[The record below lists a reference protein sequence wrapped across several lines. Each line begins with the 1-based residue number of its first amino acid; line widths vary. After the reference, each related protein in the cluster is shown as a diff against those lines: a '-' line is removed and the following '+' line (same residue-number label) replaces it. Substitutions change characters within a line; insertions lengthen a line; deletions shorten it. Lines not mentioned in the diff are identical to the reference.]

1 MFCIISVPLRSTL
14 LNSNSIWKKNGI
26 TVAGGNGAGASTNQL
41 NVPHGLFVDDD
52 QTLYIAEYGNSR
64 IVEWKSGATNGR
76 VIVGGNGSGSRLD
89 QISNPGDVIVDK
101 VRDCLFI
108 GDSGNNR
115 VLRWSLRGENTGE
128 IITNDESRSGSLTMD
143 EQGYLYVTDAHRQLV
158 KRWGVGE
165 NQGVVVAGGNGVGDQ
180 LNQFNIPTKVFVDRD
195 LSVYVSDGN
204 NDRVM
209 KWVKGANKGI
219 VVAGGRG
226 KGSSLSQ
233 LNYPEGV
240 VVDQLGTVYVAD
252 RGNHRIMRW
261 RKGAVEGQIIVGEM
275 GAGSQSNQLSSPIG
289 LSFDRQGN
297 LFQEVLKETESMI
310 SHTKSSFIKSWK
322 EFQHVYNTANNDD
335 TLKQSKGY
343 EEARQIYDEL
353 NKAHQED
360 RLVQA

>member
-261 RKGAVEGQIIVGEM
+261 RKGA
-275 GAGSQSNQLSSPIG
+275 
-289 LSFDRQGN
+289 
-297 LFQEVLKETESMI
+297 QEVLKETESMI